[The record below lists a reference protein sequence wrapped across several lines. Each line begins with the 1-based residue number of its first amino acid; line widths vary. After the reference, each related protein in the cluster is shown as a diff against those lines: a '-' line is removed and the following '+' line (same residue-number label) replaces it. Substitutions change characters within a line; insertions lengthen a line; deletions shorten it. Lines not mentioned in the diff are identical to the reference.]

1 MLSRLGPLYVE
12 AQVGSVNLSFG
23 ATSERLS
30 VLCRA
35 WKGQIGSTLVGNP
48 TETIVHVCRLLAR
61 LNNLCFRR
69 RAALKVSLKLTSARV
84 VCRSFLP
91 LLIAIGECCWHVGLL
106 PSQVRDT
113 FWLDLARGAVK
124 HCLGH
129 LCEQPQQQ

>member
-12 AQVGSVNLSFG
+12 AQVGSVNLPFG

-35 WKGQIGSTLVGNP
+35 WKKQIGSTLVGNP

-69 RAALKVSLKLTSARV
+69 RAALSSSSVQVIPSTAHCNRRVLLAR
-84 VCRSFLP
+84 RP
-91 LLIAIGECCWHVGLL
+91 LL
-106 PSQVRDT
+106 SQVRDT